1 MRSAVLPV
9 SSQEAAELALRA
21 HNWARAEPFDRSLL
35 PDRIDPVMKQ
45 TIRNDG
51 GQCTGSE

>member
-9 SSQEAAELALRA
+9 PLQEVAELALRT
-21 HNWARAEPFDRSLL
+21 HGWARAEPFDRFLL

-45 TIRNDG
+45 TIRNGG
-51 GQCTGSE
+51 GQCTESE